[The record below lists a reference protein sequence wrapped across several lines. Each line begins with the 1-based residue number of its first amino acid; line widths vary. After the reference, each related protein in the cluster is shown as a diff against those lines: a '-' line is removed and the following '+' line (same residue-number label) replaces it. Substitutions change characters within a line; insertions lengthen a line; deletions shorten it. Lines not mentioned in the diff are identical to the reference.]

1 MEIQGGKS
9 FLNFGIHG
17 GGGGYEKHTFTNM
30 IEREGNIYSQ
40 WIKNAYVCT
49 YRHNSYKRF

>member
-1 MEIQGGKS
+1 MGRHGIILLCIPYMEIQGGKS

-40 WIKNAYVCT
+40 
-49 YRHNSYKRF
+49 

>member
-1 MEIQGGKS
+1 MYTIYGNPGGQKFS
-9 FLNFGIHG
+9 KFWNSWR

-40 WIKNAYVCT
+40 
-49 YRHNSYKRF
+49 